1 MAKKTKKDDEMENYF
16 DVFLRNYRNVPAF
29 KSLVQLGFYVLF
41 IFIFIGVLAGATTD
55 VTDEEENKTTTTT
68 QVVKE
73 KITYKEILENVYK
86 EKRDFKIKIN
96 LNNVSYLI
104 EANNSNGIITGYF
117 ETPETT
123 KRFKMSNGKILE
135 LKLDEEIENN
145 TLFNDIDLD
154 FVIPANLINIL
165 INNRATKMLQD
176 DYIVYKYKI
185 DKNNLKYEVNTYVK
199 DEKVEKIELKENENS
214 YVINY

>member
-104 EANNSNGIITGYF
+104 EANNSGGIITGYF

-145 TLFNDIDLD
+145 ALFNDIDLD

>member
-1 MAKKTKKDDEMENYF
+1 MTKKTKKDDEMENYF

-41 IFIFIGVLAGATTD
+41 IFIFIGVLANATTD
-55 VTDEEENKTTTTT
+55 VTDEGDENKTTTT
-68 QVVKE
+68 QVVEE

-104 EANNSNGIITGYF
+104 EANNSNGVITGYF
-117 ETPETT
+117 ETPKTT
-123 KRFKMSNGKILE
+123 KRFKMINGKIFE

-145 TLFNDIDLD
+145 ALFNDIDLD

-199 DEKVEKIELKENENS
+199 DEKIEKIELKENENS